1 MHIKNV
7 GILWNLLITLS
18 DTWKNSQFRI
28 RNSGNFNINKCAI
41 LEKSEE
47 FWNAYVLVGAK
58 EIVYTC
64 ET

>member
-7 GILWNLLITLS
+7 GSLWNLLITLS
-18 DTWKNSQFRI
+18 DAWKNNQF
-28 RNSGNFNINKCAI
+28 RNSGNSNVDKCGI

-58 EIVYTC
+58 EIVYTY